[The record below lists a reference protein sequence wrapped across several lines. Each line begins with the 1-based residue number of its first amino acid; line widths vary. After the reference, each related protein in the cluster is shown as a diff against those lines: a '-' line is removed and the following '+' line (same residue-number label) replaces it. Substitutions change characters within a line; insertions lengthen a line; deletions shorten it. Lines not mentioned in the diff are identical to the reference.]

1 MKEIE
6 FLKFR
11 LRGELSK
18 RIDDRDIVEVL
29 EVLQLA
35 EERIEKLKNENQW
48 LYGKLNTISDVIE
61 KSRNDMPEF

>member
-11 LRGELSK
+11 LRGELTT
-18 RIDDRDIVEVL
+18 RMDDRDIVDIL

-35 EERIEKLKNENQW
+35 EDKIENLHNENQW
-48 LYGKLNTISDVIE
+48 LYGKLNIISDVIE
-61 KSRNDMPEF
+61 KVREEISKS

>member
-11 LRGELSK
+11 LRGEFAS
-18 RIDDRDIVEVL
+18 RMDDSDIVDIL

-35 EERIEKLKNENQW
+35 EEKIGKLHSEKQR
-48 LYGKLNTISDVIE
+48 LYGKLNIISDVIE
-61 KSRNDMPEF
+61 KGREESREF